1 MIAERYKL
9 RQKRGKSRG
18 KSLLIALRYIN
29 AYIKSIASSGKSEA
43 KSRQKLR
50 QKPSL
55 ELRCLAT
62 NEAKAEAKAE
72 AKVFRSLC
80 GTLMHTLSR
89 SLQVAILQCSCRN
102 VEVAEVRLE
111 QRKVRQ
117 VTHPVMVAVTL
128 GQRQPL
134 QRLALLNFSIQ
145 VSASLVRHLRQ
156 RSDHGFGLSRT

>member
-1 MIAERYKL
+1 M
-9 RQKRGKSRG
+9 
-18 KSLLIALRYIN
+18 KSLDFNFNFILRI
-29 AYIKSIASSGKSEA
+29 SGRFFSGRKA
-43 KSRQKLR
+43 GLQGWKKNPCL
-50 QKPSL
+50 L
-55 ELRCLAT
+55 EM
-62 NEAKAEAKAE
+62 E
-72 AKVFRSLC
+72 
-80 GTLMHTLSR
+80 TLTLSR